1 MVFFFLCDTS
11 LLNCI
16 LGLTLWIFCRELLGK
31 LWLSGAYFMSL
42 QSTPAALTFVLV
54 TVHHCERFISE
65 CLANVGLPSISLHA
79 TSILMTGVC
88 IGLDLPLFQA
98 LLSAC
103 HPFEDSGLRPWSRGL
118 GWPGISVPLSFTVA
132 SLMTESPLIF
142 WSRSLSLK
150 RVLSQGDS
158 EKSPSFAS
166 LNQWDP
172 MGITLFLV
180 SSVHLTSYQVSLLGS
195 FEVLECQAWASQN
208 LSSVRP
214 RFLSI
219 LVQSVSIPTSDA
231 YEKDVEWCGNDDES
245 CE

>member
-1 MVFFFLCDTS
+1 MFPCGVFFLCDTS

-158 EKSPSFAS
+158 EKITEFCIIEPMGSNGYNFVSCELRALDQLPGVFARFLRSSRVSGLGLTESVQCQAS
-166 LNQWDP
+166 LPLN
-172 MGITLFLV
+172 TR
-180 SSVHLTSYQVSLLGS
+180 SVSLDIN
-195 FEVLECQAWASQN
+195 F
-208 LSSVRP
+208 
-214 RFLSI
+214 
-219 LVQSVSIPTSDA
+219 
-231 YEKDVEWCGNDDES
+231 
-245 CE
+245 